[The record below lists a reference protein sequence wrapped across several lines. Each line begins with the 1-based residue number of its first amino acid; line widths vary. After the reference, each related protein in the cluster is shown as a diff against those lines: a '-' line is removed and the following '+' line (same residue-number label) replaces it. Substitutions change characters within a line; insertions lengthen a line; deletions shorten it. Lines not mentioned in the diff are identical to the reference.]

1 MLLAQHDLSEP
12 YVRQRLLK
20 YQEVQYE
27 SLRRK
32 MNLRIMDSCYVF
44 GVVDEDGV
52 LAPGEV
58 YVNLPARSG
67 VLVRDVVVAR

>member
-12 YVRQRLLK
+12 HVRQRLQK
-20 YQEVQYE
+20 FQKIQYD
-27 SLRRK
+27 SLRQK
-32 MNLRIMDSCYVF
+32 MNLRIVDSCYLF

-52 LAPGEV
+52 LAPDEV
-58 YVNLPARSG
+58 HINLPGRSG

>member
-1 MLLAQHDLSEP
+1 MLLAQHDLAEP
-12 YVRQRLLK
+12 YVRQQLLK
-20 YQEVQYE
+20 FQEIQYE
-27 SLRRK
+27 SLRRE
-32 MNLRIMDSCYVF
+32 MNLRVMDSCYVF

-67 VLVRDVVVAR
+67 VLVRDVMVAR